1 MKKYIL
7 VLLCLTLLWSCAK
20 KEAVVNKEST
30 WATPEVVNTLTNNSW
45 TTMTNSTGTIQSGSK
60 VSVLYTGS
68 LEDGTIFDASSKH
81 GGKPL
86 EFTAGAGQMIP
97 GFDKGV
103 MGMKVGES
111 KKIEIEAKDAYGE
124 YDNTKK
130 QQVEKTKLKDFL
142 DHGFK
147 LEKGEKIPTQF
158 GNLLIVAT
166 DDKTVTL
173 DLNHELAGKKL
184 TFEVEVTDIK

>member
-20 KEAVVNKEST
+20 KEEVVNTAST
-30 WATPEVVNTLTNNSW
+30 WTTSEGVNTLTNNSW

-103 MGMKVGES
+103 IGMKVGES
-111 KKIEIEAKDAYGE
+111 KKIEIEPKDAYGE
-124 YDNTKK
+124 YDESKK
-130 QQVEKTKLKDFL
+130 QQVEKTQLKDFL
-142 DHGFK
+142 DNGFK

-158 GNLLIVAT
+158 GNLLIVAA

-184 TFEVEVTDIK
+184 TFEVEITDIK